1 MLRLSVFALV
11 GLLAS
16 NSLASTVFAVAGS
29 VEPGSAFSK
38 RASSLERRASA
49 SLTVR
54 VTSSGNHCIIAPKNK
69 RTTVGDSESNNP
81 GGMKSFCTKP
91 TSGQGQLP
99 SKFWSSVRHD
109 KKTSKK
115 TGKVYE
121 QITGCIRPSSFD
133 RLVPSDGGGQYDSDG
148 GAGGRGNPA
157 GSVCTGYASYVEL
170 LEPDVSGRSSEN
182 GAPD

>member
-54 VTSSGNHCIIAPKNK
+54 VVRQST
-69 RTTVGDSESNNP
+69 RTFSAVARVATALGFSP
-81 GGMKSFCTKP
+81 R
-91 TSGQGQLP
+91 
-99 SKFWSSVRHD
+99 SVAR
-109 KKTSKK
+109 
-115 TGKVYE
+115 
-121 QITGCIRPSSFD
+121 
-133 RLVPSDGGGQYDSDG
+133 
-148 GAGGRGNPA
+148 
-157 GSVCTGYASYVEL
+157 
-170 LEPDVSGRSSEN
+170 
-182 GAPD
+182 